1 MSGTDSEPADFLLLY
16 QELRGLADYYL
27 KRERRG
33 HTLQP
38 TALVHEA
45 WERLMGTGAED
56 GGPRPF
62 QDREH
67 FLATAARVMRRILI
81 DHARA
86 RAAAK
91 RGGDAARVH
100 LEMEELA
107 APSGSDP
114 DAYLVALDGALAE
127 LARQDEQAAQ
137 LVELRFFAGL
147 TMEETAQVLGISP
160 ATAYREWAF
169 ARTWLHRHVRGSRTA

>member
-1 MSGTDSEPADFLLLY
+1 MVESSSEPTDFLLLY

-27 KRERRG
+27 KRERHG

-45 WERLMGTGAED
+45 WERLMGSGAEP
-56 GGPRPF
+56 GKERPF
-62 QDREH
+62 ENREH

-91 RGGDAARVH
+91 RGGGAARVQF
-100 LEMEELA
+100 EIDELA
-107 APSGSDP
+107 APLDTDP
-114 DAYLVALDGALAE
+114 DVYLVALDAALAK
-127 LARQDEQAAQ
+127 LAEFDAQSAQ

-147 TMEETAQVLGISP
+147 TMEETAKILGVSP

-169 ARTWLHRHVRGSRTA
+169 ARTWLHRHIQGGTPS

>member
-1 MSGTDSEPADFLLLY
+1 MTESSSEPTDFLLLY

-27 KRERRG
+27 KRERHG

-45 WERLMGTGAED
+45 WERLMGSGAEP
-56 GGPRPF
+56 GKARPF
-62 QDREH
+62 ENREH

-91 RGGDAARVH
+91 RGGGAARVQF
-100 LEMEELA
+100 EIEELA
-107 APSGSDP
+107 APPESDP
-114 DAYLVALDGALAE
+114 DAYLVALDAALAK
-127 LARQDEQAAQ
+127 LAEQDAQAAQ
-137 LVELRFFAGL
+137 LVELRYFAGL
-147 TMEETAQVLGISP
+147 TMEESAKILGISP

-169 ARTWLHRHVRGSRTA
+169 ARTWLHRQIQGGG

>member
-1 MSGTDSEPADFLLLY
+1 MHARDEEPADFLLLY

-27 KRERRG
+27 KRERHG

-45 WERLMGTGAED
+45 WERLMGSGAGEK
-56 GGPRPF
+56 RPF
-62 QDREH
+62 EDRQH

-91 RGGDAARVH
+91 RGGGAARVT

-107 APSGSDP
+107 APSDADP
-114 DAYLVALDGALAE
+114 DAYLVALDGALAS
-127 LARQDEQAAQ
+127 LAEQDPQAAQ

-147 TMEETAQVLGISP
+147 TMEETAKVLGISA

-169 ARTWLHRHVRGSRTA
+169 ARTWLHRRVQGGPPA

>member
-1 MSGTDSEPADFLLLY
+1 
-16 QELRGLADYYL
+16 LRGLADGYL
-27 KRERRG
+27 KRERHG

-45 WERLMGTGAED
+45 WERLMGAGTAGAQ
-56 GGPRPF
+56 PF
-62 QDREH
+62 RDRQH
-67 FLATAARVMRRILI
+67 FLATAARVMRHILI

-91 RGGDAARVH
+91 RGGGAARVQ
-100 LEMEELA
+100 LEMEELS
-107 APSGSDP
+107 APPDADS
-114 DAYLVALDGALAE
+114 DAYLVALDGALAR
-127 LARQDEQAAQ
+127 LAEQDPQAAQ

-147 TMEETAQVLGISP
+147 TMEDTAKVLGISP

-169 ARTWLHRHVRGSRTA
+169 ARTWLHRQVSGSRGA

>member
-1 MSGTDSEPADFLLLY
+1 MSESDSEPTDFLLLY
-16 QELRGLADYYL
+16 QELRGLADFYL
-27 KRERRG
+27 RRERQG

-45 WERLMGTGAED
+45 WERLMGSGAVQGQE
-56 GGPRPF
+56 RPF
-62 QDREH
+62 KDREH

-100 LEMEELA
+100 LEVSDLA
-107 APSGSDP
+107 APADADP
-114 DAYLVALDGALAE
+114 DAYLVALDGALAS
-127 LARQDEQAAQ
+127 LAEQDPRAAQ
-137 LVELRFFAGL
+137 LVELRFFAGDRKS
-147 TMEETAQVLGISP
+147 V
-160 ATAYREWAF
+160 
-169 ARTWLHRHVRGSRTA
+169 V